1 MQYKSGHHFYHLQE
15 IANVYGKTINRM
27 YEIIDHGK
35 RKVDHVDGTAKVTV
49 QWMAVIGHVF
59 HNVKDVVEF
68 LIDKYAESSTNYGI
82 KEITEKELQL
92 GRKKALL
99 LDVSKVEQSSK
110 LRVVVFRP
118 GQSVFWGATR
128 LSLCEE
134 YKNDYGSCELFDD
147 YTLSVG

>member
-1 MQYKSGHHFYHLQE
+1 
-15 IANVYGKTINRM
+15 
-27 YEIIDHGK
+27 
-35 RKVDHVDGTAKVTV
+35 
-49 QWMAVIGHVF
+49 MAVIGHVF

-110 LRVVVFRP
+110 LRVVVFGP
-118 GQSVFWGATR
+118 GQSVF
-128 LSLCEE
+128 
-134 YKNDYGSCELFDD
+134 
-147 YTLSVG
+147 

>member
-1 MQYKSGHHFYHLQE
+1 
-15 IANVYGKTINRM
+15 
-27 YEIIDHGK
+27 
-35 RKVDHVDGTAKVTV
+35 
-49 QWMAVIGHVF
+49 MAVIGHVF
-59 HNVKDVVEF
+59 HNVKYVVEF

-118 GQSVFWGATR
+118 GQSVF
-128 LSLCEE
+128 
-134 YKNDYGSCELFDD
+134 
-147 YTLSVG
+147 